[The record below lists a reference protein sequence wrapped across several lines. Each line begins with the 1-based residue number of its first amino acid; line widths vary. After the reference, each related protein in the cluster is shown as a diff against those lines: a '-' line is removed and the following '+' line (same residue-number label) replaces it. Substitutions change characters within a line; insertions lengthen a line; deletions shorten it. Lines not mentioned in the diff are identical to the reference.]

1 MATMT
6 TQNINQAFREDLETE
21 SMDHQVGQ
29 FITSVSDINT
39 IPVRSCFASEVRHE
53 HLESRDMDCFLRD

>member
-6 TQNINQAFREDLETE
+6 TQSINQAFREDLETE

-29 FITSVSDINT
+29 FITSVSVLILS
-39 IPVRSCFASEVRHE
+39 P
-53 HLESRDMDCFLRD
+53 